1 MDDPAATSATVAHGH
16 RGATTTC
23 RGGSG
28 RAHGD
33 TDDGSEMDNDNCES
47 ESEEEMVKEVMGVGD
62 SIIHDS
68 LGGGIVVSLGHGTLH
83 GENYVLMEYTS
94 TIDKAKK
101 RKWVHISTVERQV
114 CHFRGS
120 SMF

>member
-1 MDDPAATSATVAHGH
+1 VI
-16 RGATTTC
+16 
-23 RGGSG
+23 
-28 RAHGD
+28 
-33 TDDGSEMDNDNCES
+33 
-47 ESEEEMVKEVMGVGD
+47 GVGD

>member
-68 LGGGIVVSLGHGTLH
+68 LGAGILSESDTSQSKMSLL
-83 GENYVLMEYTS
+83 NNCLWLS
-94 TIDKAKK
+94 N
-101 RKWVHISTVERQV
+101 
-114 CHFRGS
+114 
-120 SMF
+120 